1 MNTEQLYAFR
11 SVYINQSFSR
21 ASSELGKSQSAVTQ
35 LIQSLE
41 KEFGTPL
48 FIRHKRPVTP
58 TDAGKMLLPHAE
70 AILQEYENAL
80 ALMHE
85 QHKTSYRLIYRVNR
99 TECMDNYIASNYRP
113 DFPEIKELPLDS
125 FHSTDAWE
133 DNALYLVRG
142 NIIQNKTI
150 AYRKAFDSPLYAA
163 VPAGSALA
171 KKESIFFHDLR
182 GKTVVL
188 PPKAKR
194 SPFAR
199 EIYAKTAEEPKINI
213 IESDAGFA
221 ADIAFIRIRNV
232 IVFCTDE
239 LITPTKNV
247 KYVVVEDG
255 PKTEYGFASLSP
267 FTSDML
273 SLIHDFEK
281 WYKCEYPDAE

>member
-11 SVYINQSFSR
+11 SVYLNQSFSR
-21 ASSELGKSQSAVTQ
+21 ASADLGKSQSAVTQ
-35 LIQSLE
+35 LVQSLE

-58 TDAGKMLLPHAE
+58 TEAGKALLPHAE
-70 AILQEYENAL
+70 TILQEYEY
-80 ALMHE
+80 ALMSLNE

-99 TECMDNYIASNYRP
+99 TECMDSFIASNYHP
-113 DFPEIKELPLDS
+113 GFPEIKELPLDS
-125 FHSTDAWE
+125 FHSIDTWE

-163 VPAGSALA
+163 VPVGSALA
-171 KKESIFFHDLR
+171 KKDSIVFHDLR
-182 GKTVVL
+182 GKTVIL
-188 PPKAKR
+188 PPRAKR
-194 SPFAR
+194 SPFAQQ
-199 EIYAKTAEEPKINI
+199 IYRKITEEPQIKIM
-213 IESDAGFA
+213 ESDAGFA
-221 ADIAFIRIRNV
+221 ADVAFIRIKNV

-267 FTSDML
+267 FTTEML

-281 WYKCEYPDAE
+281 WYKRKYPDAE